1 MRLSPLDPFLEPLST
16 LLGQGLFRRTT
27 LNLADVC
34 AELLGLPVPTSLLLQ
49 GVSTCFFGFPTAPY
63 FLLELIDVAST
74 AQESTEVT
82 FHFPTQAVSLRFA
95 ASP

>member
-1 MRLSPLDPFLEPLST
+1 
-16 LLGQGLFRRTT
+16 
-27 LNLADVC
+27 
-34 AELLGLPVPTSLLLQ
+34 LLLQ